1 VPRPARPSKNTP
13 LGPGGGLVV
22 TARDSERFAADTRN
36 ATVVDLDSDH
46 YTVLTD
52 PVAIETIERFL
63 RGKVLGAR

>member
-1 VPRPARPSKNTP
+1 
-13 LGPGGGLVV
+13 VV